1 MKTMRYE
8 YLVHATNDYFDDPN
22 ELIRLV
28 AYGENEA
35 AARASLK
42 WELWEL
48 EERCYEIQSIRV
60 LHEEEI

>member
-1 MKTMRYE
+1 MTIKYE
-8 YLVHATNDYFDDPN
+8 YLVHATNDYFEEPN

-28 AYGENEA
+28 AYSDSEDK
-35 AARASLK
+35 ARESLK

-48 EERCYEIQSIRV
+48 EERCYEIQSIRL